1 MGITTQKQ
9 AMGKTVQRFLE
20 HVMPNVVRPLQALWN
35 QMIGFLF
42 LVLAI
47 SPIPS
52 AVKALRNYG
61 SDPDNLFRAVLSLS
75 FAALMAYFGITS
87 LLRARRISR

>member
-1 MGITTQKQ
+1 MGR
-9 AMGKTVQRFLE
+9 MVQQFLI
-20 HVMPNVVRPLQALWN
+20 HMMPNVVRPLQALWN

-42 LVLAI
+42 LVLAV

-52 AVKALRNYG
+52 AIKALRHTSND
-61 SDPDNLFRAVLSLS
+61 SDSLFRVVLSFG

-87 LLRARRISR
+87 LLRARRISRP